1 MFSRLGAIK
10 QEPIKTEVEEHGQ
23 IFVQLDFY
31 QLETGFDYSIKAKI
45 SHQIFS
51 RYPHP
56 TGNQF
61 SSIADAR
68 KHAFNEL
75 KKFCINNKLKKQFNY
90 CNAIQPELF
99 D

>member
-10 QEPIKTEVEEHGQ
+10 QEPIKTEIEEHGQ
-23 IFVQLDFY
+23 IFIQLDFY
-31 QLETGFDYSIKAKI
+31 KLDPGYDYSIKAKI
-45 SHQIFS
+45 SHQVFT

-56 TGNQF
+56 ASKQF
-61 SSIADAR
+61 PTIADAR

-75 KKFCINNKLKKQFNY
+75 KQFCINNKLKKQFN
-90 CNAIQPELF
+90 CCLAIQPELF